1 MKPLQLY
8 VEKLAQLYLKKSKI
22 KTNKKTIIVVA
33 VIFVLFAFS
42 SCMQTRSLT
51 NSPYL
56 ISNAEELVKVGD
68 NLSGDYILTSD
79 INLAEY
85 KSWSAIG
92 DVKYSAVNME
102 TDEIDFSTAFQG
114 TFDGNGY
121 TISNIYSV
129 ATEDSIAY
137 GLFGCVTGTV
147 KNLTVENCVVKGNES
162 NLAVGGVENVILK
175 GKNRITGIN
184 CVGGNQGEVHHCTV

>member
-1 MKPLQLY
+1 M
-8 VEKLAQLYLKKSKI
+8 
-22 KTNKKTIIVVA
+22 
-33 VIFVLFAFS
+33 
-42 SCMQTRSLT
+42 T

-184 CVGGNQGEVHHCTV
+184 FVGENQGQVNHCTVENADVIVIGIMIFQVVNLFNVIKQSVVV